1 MKGTSNASNNAKNID
16 AFRDGDFKDA
26 IALNAGPSTPIK
38 DYGGN
43 MRFEKDFG
51 AGRIK
56 NVRPKPGLN
65 LKDVTG
71 Y

>member
-1 MKGTSNASNNAKNID
+1 MALTKNID
-16 AFRDGDFKDA
+16 AFRDGDFTGA

-38 DYGGN
+38 NYGGN
-43 MRFEKDFG
+43 MGYDQDFG

-56 NVRPKPGLN
+56 NVRPKPGLK